1 MEPAKNFTD
10 LIVWQK
16 AHKFVLEVY
25 AFTARFPREEIYAL
39 TSQFRRAAV
48 SIAANIA
55 EGFKKKSNKDKIRFY
70 NISQGSVEES
80 RYYLILAKDL
90 KYGENL
96 PLSELLVEVSKILDA
111 YITAIDN
118 NSES

>member
-10 LIVWQK
+10 LVMWQN

-25 AFTARFPREEIYAL
+25 LYTSKFPKKEIYAL

-55 EGFKKKSNKDKIRFY
+55 EGFKKI
-70 NISQGSVEES
+70 
-80 RYYLILAKDL
+80 
-90 KYGENL
+90 
-96 PLSELLVEVSKILDA
+96 
-111 YITAIDN
+111 
-118 NSES
+118 

>member
-1 MEPAKNFTD
+1 MVPAKNFTD

-16 AHKFVLEVY
+16 AHKFVLDVY
-25 AFTARFPREEIYAL
+25 LYTSAFPKEEIYAL

-55 EGFKKKSNKDKIRFY
+55 ERFKKKSNKDKIRFY
-70 NISQGSVEES
+70 NMSQSSVEEC
-80 RYYLILAKDL
+80 RYYLILSKDL
-90 KYGENL
+90 KYGENHH
-96 PLSELLVEVSKILDA
+96 LSQLIIEVSKILDA
-111 YITAIDN
+111 YITAIGN